1 MANPRIKVTDLAFPC
16 LTRPRGE
23 EAYAKFR
30 PLIDE
35 HGAVDLD
42 LDAKDAPSSSF
53 LDEIILKLQS
63 SGHLDRVTFVTRSD
77 RIKSRLS
84 TIADIRH
91 VALYFKPD
99 SESQVRLL
107 PKKSPSNYKAEYE
120 RKQAL
125 A

>member
-1 MANPRIKVTDLAFPC
+1 MANPRIKAVDLAFPC

-23 EAYAKFR
+23 EAYAKLR
-30 PLIDE
+30 PFIDE

-63 SGHLDRVTFVTRSD
+63 SGDLDRLTFVTRSD

-99 SESQVRLL
+99 SGSQVRLL

-120 RKQAL
+120 RKPAL